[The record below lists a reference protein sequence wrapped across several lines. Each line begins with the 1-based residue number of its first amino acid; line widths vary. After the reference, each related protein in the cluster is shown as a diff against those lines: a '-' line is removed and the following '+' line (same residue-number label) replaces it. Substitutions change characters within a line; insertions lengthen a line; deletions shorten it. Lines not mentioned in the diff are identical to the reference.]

1 MRDFFCLSV
10 GNSRR
15 RTFQRGMGNQ
25 TGESSVVSPILS
37 CLPLR
42 FLSAFSLRFSILRYE
57 RLFRVCNGLETRL
70 NWVYQSKEPIYILLY
85 FISFC
90 RKLYDILE
98 TKNGIG
104 ESDEKS
110 AGSMRHFCE
119 KGAGMRDQHPLLP
132 PPPAPP
138 FQTPIGVISS
148 EMAEMVQA
156 QQITAVYTTVRWSIL
171 LIKVNKSWAWER
183 SKIY

>member
-132 PPPAPP
+132 PPRPP
-138 FQTPIGVISS
+138 LPDPDRSYFIGNGWNGASAANNSCVHYRK
-148 EMAEMVQA
+148 MVYFTHQG
-156 QQITAVYTTVRWSIL
+156 
-171 LIKVNKSWAWER
+171 K
-183 SKIY
+183 